1 MIDTGET
8 LRKIK
13 LKQGIPE
20 ENTDN
25 DATLLLMV
33 SDAMD
38 AVCAYCHRK
47 RCPDELEY
55 LIRELVAN
63 AVAADNVGS
72 VASIKRGDTQIN
84 YNTSITTD
92 LCTDRQIKALNSF
105 RIFKIR

>member
-47 RCPDELEY
+47 
-55 LIRELVAN
+55 
-63 AVAADNVGS
+63 
-72 VASIKRGDTQIN
+72 QIG
-84 YNTSITTD
+84 
-92 LCTDRQIKALNSF
+92 RAHV
-105 RIFKIR
+105 